1 MRKTLWYKYSDDLQL
16 QDCEIDVSKE
26 DVKKIWGKLMCYLPV
41 YSLFQSDRKNSDA
54 DSEVQD
60 PLREAVREIIKEESL
75 QKKLSEIAD
84 IVRERIKE
92 VSSRTLEKIKEM
104 DEDIAVNLNPIIP
117 EANDLKWQ
125 DVFKNVSI
133 SGDENIPINK
143 RGSGVRRI
151 ILINFFRA
159 EAERRAESSD
169 NANVIYAIEE
179 PETSQH
185 NNNQYKLI
193 KSLIDLSVQ
202 SKTQILITTHSP
214 NIVKQLNFSDL
225 RLIKDKNSIKTI
237 ENVEPGKLKYP
248 SLNEVN
254 YMAFGDA
261 TDEYHNELYGYI
273 ELKEWL
279 SEYKEYKDNKKKID
293 YKKLKKNGE
302 MSNLKLTLTEYI
314 RHQIHHPENTNNI
327 RFTEEQLRYSID
339 MMREF
344 IDTKES

>member
-1 MRKTLWYKYSDDLQL
+1 M
-16 QDCEIDVSKE
+16 
-26 DVKKIWGKLMCYLPV
+26 
-41 YSLFQSDRKNSDA
+41 
-54 DSEVQD
+54 
-60 PLREAVREIIKEESL
+60 
-75 QKKLSEIAD
+75 
-84 IVRERIKE
+84 
-92 VSSRTLEKIKEM
+92 
-104 DEDIAVNLNPIIP
+104 
-117 EANDLKWQ
+117 
-125 DVFKNVSI
+125 
-133 SGDENIPINK
+133 
-143 RGSGVRRI
+143 
-151 ILINFFRA
+151 
-159 EAERRAESSD
+159 
-169 NANVIYAIEE
+169 
-179 PETSQH
+179 
-185 NNNQYKLI
+185 
-193 KSLIDLSVQ
+193 
-202 SKTQILITTHSP
+202 ITTHSP

-225 RLIKDKNSIKTI
+225 RLIKDKNSLKTI